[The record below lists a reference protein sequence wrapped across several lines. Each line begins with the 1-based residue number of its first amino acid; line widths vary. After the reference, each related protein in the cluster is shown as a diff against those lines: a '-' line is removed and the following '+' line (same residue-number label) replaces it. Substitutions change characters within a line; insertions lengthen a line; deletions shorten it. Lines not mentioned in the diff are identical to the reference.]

1 MALDQTPLRGQ
12 YGNAVSNQEKES
24 LLSGPSGSSSSLEP
38 HTFTVGDL
46 PWYRRPLAI
55 TTAKN
60 LGLILLWYFFGT
72 FLSLW
77 NKLLVG
83 KEHGIS
89 GKGAFPA
96 PFFMSS
102 VQFGFQHLIARTLL
116 STGLVKRKGEEL
128 NWEKYLRSVVPNGI
142 ATGLDIGFSN
152 YSLVFITLSFY
163 VMCKSTTPLF
173 LLTFAIIWGIEK
185 PSWSLAAVVTVIS
198 CGLLLLVAGETKF
211 DLLGFILV
219 MSAAALA
226 GLRWTITQILLQ
238 GHKHEASSGGPVEV
252 IFHLTPIMGITL
264 AIISLFFEK
273 LWVVL
278 PGSPY
283 FSSFGHSLF
292 TILILAVGGL
302 IAFSMVWA
310 EFMLIANTS
319 ALTFLVAGTFKEI
332 VTVGA
337 AVLFLHESFTLV
349 NAMGLVVLIAGV
361 VLFNWLK
368 YKKIKQGGAIPI
380 VVDDSRHHQR
390 PTSNSGGNNS
400 IFSGEKRR
408 PTGVAGAL
416 HYHTENDSNGVG
428 MGGTLGG
435 ATSSGTIVLH
445 HTGERAGLLPRPH
458 SSGGGLDD
466 GSGGTV
472 SVLHGTTPIN
482 ASTNLNGSIEMS
494 MTTSRPPSPHTYGSE
509 ASNRLRR
516 VFVSEEKEH
525 GTGLSGDGG
534 GGGASSAGVTPHYS
548 EHQSLP
554 RQNSI

>member
-1 MALDQTPLRGQ
+1 MALDQTPPRAQ
-12 YGNAVSNQEKES
+12 YGNAVSNQENVS
-24 LLSGPSGSSSSLEP
+24 LLSGQLGRSSSLEP
-38 HTFTVGDL
+38 HTFNVGDL

-55 TTAKN
+55 TAAKN

-128 NWEKYLRSVVPNGI
+128 NWEKYFRSVIPNGI

-185 PSWSLAAVVTVIS
+185 PSWSLAAVVSVIS
-198 CGLLLLVAGETKF
+198 CGLLLLVAGETQF

-252 IFHLTPIMGITL
+252 IFHLTPIMGLTL
-264 AIISLFFEK
+264 AIISLIFEK

-278 PGSPY
+278 PKSPY

-292 TILILAVGGL
+292 TILILAVGGV

-349 NAMGLVVLIAGV
+349 NAMGLIVLVAGV

-368 YKKIKQGGAIPI
+368 YKKLKQGEIIPV

-390 PTSNSGGNNS
+390 PVSTSGGNG
-400 IFSGEKRR
+400 IFSLGEKRR
-408 PTGVAGAL
+408 PANGVGGV
-416 HYHTENDSNGVG
+416 HYRTEDDSNGIG

-435 ATSSGTIVLH
+435 ATISGTIVLH

-458 SSGGGLDD
+458 SSGGGLENTTG
-466 GSGGTV
+466 GS
-472 SVLHGTTPIN
+472 TPIN
-482 ASTNLNGSIEMS
+482 ANSSLHSSIEMS
-494 MTTSRPPSPHTYGSE
+494 MTTSRPPSPSTYGSE
-509 ASNRLRR
+509 ANNRLRR
-516 VFVSEEKEH
+516 VFVAEESED
-525 GTGLSGDGG
+525 GASVLNGG
-534 GGGASSAGVTPHYS
+534 GGGSGVGSAGVTPHYA
-548 EHQSLP
+548 ERKSLP
-554 RQNSI
+554 RQSSI

>member
-1 MALDQTPLRGQ
+1 MALDQTPPRPQ
-12 YGNAVSNQEKES
+12 YANAAASNQEQES
-24 LLSGPSGSSSSLEP
+24 LLPGPSGRTVEP
-38 HTFTVGDL
+38 HTFSVGDL
-46 PWYRRPLAI
+46 PWWRRPLAI
-55 TTAKN
+55 TAAKN

-102 VQFGFQHLIARTLL
+102 VQFGFQHLIARCLL
-116 STGLVKRKGEEL
+116 STGLVKRKGEDL
-128 NWEKYLRSVVPNGI
+128 TWDKYIRSVVPNGI

-173 LLTFAIIWGIEK
+173 LLTFAIAWGIEK
-185 PSWSLAAVVTVIS
+185 PSWSLAAVVSVIS

-238 GHKHEASSGGPVEV
+238 GHKHEASTGGPVEV
-252 IFHLTPIMGITL
+252 IFHLTPIMGLTL
-264 AIISLFFEK
+264 AIISLSFEK
-273 LWVVL
+273 LWIVL
-278 PGSPY
+278 PTSPY
-283 FSSFGHSLF
+283 FESFGHSLF
-292 TILILAVGGL
+292 TLLILAMGGV

-337 AVLFLHESFTLV
+337 AVIFLHESFTFI

-368 YKKIKQGGAIPI
+368 YNKLRQGEIIP
-380 VVDDSRHHQR
+380 VVVEDSRHHQR
-390 PTSNSGGNNS
+390 PLGSSGGSGN
-400 IFSGEKRR
+400 FSSGSGVGEKRR
-408 PTGVAGAL
+408 PASASAL
-416 HYHTENDSNGVG
+416 YANHVENGVG
-428 MGGTLGG
+428 MGGALGG
-435 ATSSGTIVLH
+435 ATSSGTIVLQ

-458 SSGGGLDD
+458 SSGG
-466 GSGGTV
+466 
-472 SVLHGTTPIN
+472 
-482 ASTNLNGSIEMS
+482 NLNQAQNGTPSHASSLNGSSIEMS
-494 MTTSRPPSPHTYGSE
+494 MKTSHPSSPHTYASE
-509 ASNRLRR
+509 AKSRR
-516 VFVSEEKEH
+516 VFVLDDSED
-525 GTGLSGDGG
+525 GTAVAGG
-534 GGGASSAGVTPHYS
+534 GGITASAGVTVSGVLPLS
-548 EHQSLP
+548 SPKSLP
-554 RQNSI
+554 LRQSSI

>member
-1 MALDQTPLRGQ
+1 MALDQTPPRAQ
-12 YGNAVSNQEKES
+12 YANAVSNQENES
-24 LLSGPSGSSSSLEP
+24 LLPVPLGRSRSSEP

-55 TTAKN
+55 TAAKN

-83 KEHGIS
+83 KEHGLS

-128 NWEKYLRSVVPNGI
+128 TWEKYLRSVVPNGI

-185 PSWSLAAVVTVIS
+185 PSWSLAAVVSVIS

-252 IFHLTPIMGITL
+252 IYHLTPIMGVTL
-264 AIISLFFEK
+264 AIISVSFEK

-278 PGSPY
+278 PDSPY
-283 FSSFGHSLF
+283 FSSFGHCLF
-292 TILILAVGGL
+292 TTLILAVGGV

-368 YKKIKQGGAIPI
+368 YNKLKQGAIIPI
-380 VVDDSRHHQR
+380 VVDGSRNHQR
-390 PTSNSGGNNS
+390 PSSGSGDS
-400 IFSGEKRR
+400 GTFSGEKRR
-408 PTGVAGAL
+408 PASVAGVL
-416 HYHTENDSNGVG
+416 HYHAENGSNGVG
-428 MGGTLGG
+428 IGGALGG
-435 ATSSGTIVLH
+435 ATSSGTVVLE

-458 SSGGGLDD
+458 SSGGGLDNGGG
-466 GSGGTV
+466 GSTV
-472 SVLHGTTPIN
+472 SMFHGSTAVN
-482 ASTNLNGSIEMS
+482 AKSSLSSSIEMAMKTPWPS
-494 MTTSRPPSPHTYGSE
+494 SPHTYASE
-509 ASNRLRR
+509 ANNRLRR
-516 VFVSEEKEH
+516 VFVLEESED
-525 GTGLSGDGG
+525 GTVLGG
-534 GGGASSAGVTPHYS
+534 GGGKSSAGVTPT
-548 EHQSLP
+548 EAKSLP
-554 RQNSI
+554 RQSSI

>member
-1 MALDQTPLRGQ
+1 MALDQTPPRAQ
-12 YGNAVSNQEKES
+12 YGNAVSNQENVS
-24 LLSGPSGSSSSLEP
+24 LLSGQLGRSSSLEP
-38 HTFTVGDL
+38 HTFNVGDL

-55 TTAKN
+55 TAAKN

-116 STGLVKRKGEEL
+116 STGLVKRKGDEL
-128 NWEKYLRSVVPNGI
+128 NWEKYFRSVIPNGI

-185 PSWSLAAVVTVIS
+185 PSWSLAAVVSVIS
-198 CGLLLLVAGETKF
+198 CGLLLLVAGETQF

-252 IFHLTPIMGITL
+252 IFHLTPIMGLTL
-264 AIISLFFEK
+264 AIISLIFEK

-278 PGSPY
+278 PKSPY

-292 TILILAVGGL
+292 TILILAVGGV

-349 NAMGLVVLIAGV
+349 NAMGLIVLVAGV

-368 YKKIKQGGAIPI
+368 YKKLKQGEIIPV

-390 PTSNSGGNNS
+390 PVSTSGGNG
-400 IFSGEKRR
+400 IFSLGEKRR
-408 PTGVAGAL
+408 PANGVGGV
-416 HYHTENDSNGVG
+416 HYRTEDDSNGIG

-435 ATSSGTIVLH
+435 ATISGTIVLH

-458 SSGGGLDD
+458 SSGGGLENTTG
-466 GSGGTV
+466 GS
-472 SVLHGTTPIN
+472 TPIN
-482 ASTNLNGSIEMS
+482 ANSSLHSSIEMS
-494 MTTSRPPSPHTYGSE
+494 MTTSRPPSPSTYGSE
-509 ASNRLRR
+509 ANNRLRR
-516 VFVSEEKEH
+516 VFVAEESED
-525 GTGLSGDGG
+525 GASVLNGG
-534 GGGASSAGVTPHYS
+534 GGGSGVGSAGVTPHYA
-548 EHQSLP
+548 ERKSLP
-554 RQNSI
+554 RQSSI

>member
-1 MALDQTPLRGQ
+1 MALDQTPPRAQ
-12 YGNAVSNQEKES
+12 YGNAVSNQENVS
-24 LLSGPSGSSSSLEP
+24 LLSGQLGRSSSLEP
-38 HTFTVGDL
+38 HTFNVGDL

-55 TTAKN
+55 TAAKN

-128 NWEKYLRSVVPNGI
+128 NWEKYFRSVIPNGI

-185 PSWSLAAVVTVIS
+185 PSWSLAAVVSVIS
-198 CGLLLLVAGETKF
+198 CGLLLLVAGETQF

-219 MSAAALA
+219 MCAAALA

-252 IFHLTPIMGITL
+252 IFHLTPIMGLTL
-264 AIISLFFEK
+264 AIISLIFEK

-278 PGSPY
+278 PKSPY

-292 TILILAVGGL
+292 TILILAVGGV

-349 NAMGLVVLIAGV
+349 NAMGLIVLVAGV

-368 YKKIKQGGAIPI
+368 YKKLKQGEIIPV

-390 PTSNSGGNNS
+390 PVSTSGGNG
-400 IFSGEKRR
+400 IFSLGEKRR
-408 PTGVAGAL
+408 PANGVGGV
-416 HYHTENDSNGVG
+416 HYRTEDDSNGIG

-435 ATSSGTIVLH
+435 ATISGTIVLH

-458 SSGGGLDD
+458 SSGGGLENTTG
-466 GSGGTV
+466 GS
-472 SVLHGTTPIN
+472 TPIN
-482 ASTNLNGSIEMS
+482 ANSSLHSSIEMS
-494 MTTSRPPSPHTYGSE
+494 MTTSRPPSPSTYGSE
-509 ASNRLRR
+509 ANNRLRR
-516 VFVSEEKEH
+516 VFVAEESED
-525 GTGLSGDGG
+525 GASVLNGG
-534 GGGASSAGVTPHYS
+534 GGGSGVGSAGVTPHYA
-548 EHQSLP
+548 ERKSLP
-554 RQNSI
+554 RQSSI